1 MNDNKKAPGNVG
13 TPTGAGDKYK
23 ILSDSIT
30 EISSC
35 QTRVSD
41 YLHRGSEH
49 PTSRRELEKLLNWR
63 DREVTRAIESERRHG
78 IPIAANGKGYFL
90 PANDFEL
97 DDYLRRLVH
106 RENEIKKTR
115 VAVAMT
121 RQQSMDIDRGCE

>member
-1 MNDNKKAPGNVG
+1 MCDNKKAP
-13 TPTGAGDKYK
+13 TGAGTPARAGNKCRTQP
-23 ILSDSIT
+23 DSNT
-30 EISSC
+30 EIKGC
-35 QTRVSD
+35 QIRVSD
-41 YLHRGSEH
+41 FLHHGSEN

-78 IPIAANGKGYFL
+78 IPIAANGRGYFL

-115 VAVAMT
+115 VAVALT
-121 RQQSMDIDRGCE
+121 RQQIMDIDRGCE

>member
-1 MNDNKKAPGNVG
+1 MCDNKKAP
-13 TPTGAGDKYK
+13 TGAGTPARAGNKCRTQY
-23 ILSDSIT
+23 DSIT
-30 EISSC
+30 ETNTC
-35 QTRVSD
+35 QIRVSD
-41 YLHRGSEH
+41 YLHHGSEN

-78 IPIAANGKGYFL
+78 IPIAANGRGYFL

-115 VAVAMT
+115 VAVALT
-121 RQQSMDIDRGCE
+121 RQQTMDIDRGCE